1 MTEAPHS
8 PGSAAEQ
15 PGLSENETR
24 LLDFERS
31 WWSAGT
37 GRDEA
42 VREQLAMSAADYH
55 RAVNDLIDKPEALAY
70 DGVLVRRL
78 RRQRDAGIDIDGHH
92 TDSLSRGYVSRAL
105 SRSSRGSRRGGIC
118 GGTALRPSKRQCG

>member
-8 PGSAAEQ
+8 PGSAEEQ
-15 PGLSENETR
+15 PGLSENEKR

-31 WWSAGT
+31 WWSAGI

-42 VREQLAMSAADYH
+42 VREQLGMSAADYH
-55 RAVNDLIDKPEALAY
+55 RAVNDLIDKPEALDY

-78 RRQRDAGIDIDGHH
+78 RRQRDARR
-92 TDSLSRGYVSRAL
+92 TQ
-105 SRSSRGSRRGGIC
+105 RSKNP
-118 GGTALRPSKRQCG
+118 RP

>member
-1 MTEAPHS
+1 VVRGGFDALCHAWDDVRMTEAPHS
-8 PGSAAEQ
+8 PGSADEQ
-15 PGLSENETR
+15 PGLSENEKR

-42 VREQLAMSAADYH
+42 VREQLGMGAADYH

-78 RRQRDAGIDIDGHH
+78 RRQRD
-92 TDSLSRGYVSRAL
+92 
-105 SRSSRGSRRGGIC
+105 SRR
-118 GGTALRPSKRQCG
+118 TQRSKSTRP

>member
-8 PGSAAEQ
+8 PGSADEQ
-15 PGLSENETR
+15 PGLSENEKR

-37 GRDEA
+37 GRDDA
-42 VREQLAMSAADYH
+42 VREQLGMSAADYH

-78 RRQRDAGIDIDGHH
+78 RRQRDARR
-92 TDSLSRGYVSRAL
+92 TQ
-105 SRSSRGSRRGGIC
+105 RSKNPRS
-118 GGTALRPSKRQCG
+118 